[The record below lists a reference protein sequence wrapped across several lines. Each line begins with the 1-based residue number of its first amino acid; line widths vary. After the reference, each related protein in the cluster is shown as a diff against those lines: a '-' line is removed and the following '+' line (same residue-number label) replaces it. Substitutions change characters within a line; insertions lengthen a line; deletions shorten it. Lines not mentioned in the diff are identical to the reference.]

1 MSILDLEENV
11 CKVDTKYLRTKTIGG
26 QYHWRWN
33 KGTKHWITPMID
45 IRISKTYFKNGLY
58 TSMFVGDIY
67 FSYDNRSKKLTYS
80 LRNIYGLCDHS
91 YKFYHDLNPGTA
103 TIKICKNAWDQIIT
117 MLNISDKNNDIV
129 KVTYECEE
137 VETLERIT
145 NDIINIINNLKLE
158 TKINNFKITSL

>member
-1 MSILDLEENV
+1 
-11 CKVDTKYLRTKTIGG
+11 
-26 QYHWRWN
+26 
-33 KGTKHWITPMID
+33 
-45 IRISKTYFKNGLY
+45 
-58 TSMFVGDIY
+58 MFVGDIY

-91 YKFYHDLNPGTA
+91 YKFYLDSNPGIPGLNPGTA